1 MKVDRRTLMKAG
13 AVTAVAATAA
23 VRSTAAETP
32 ALVVYDSRL
41 PESVAFAKSM
51 GGPKL
56 DVAHEDRNFWVT
68 LRAGVP
74 DGRVVGLTRWSDL
87 VVVRGELEAQGK
99 RLKTEHQRDSYAP
112 FHWEMA

>member
-1 MKVDRRTLMKAG
+1 MKVSRRNLIKAG

-23 VRSTAAETP
+23 GRSAAAERP

-41 PESVAFAKSM
+41 PESVAFATSM
-51 GGPKL
+51 GGLKL
-56 DVAHEDRNFWVT
+56 DVAHEDRNFWAT
-68 LRAGVP
+68 LRAGAP

-99 RLKTEHQRDSYAP
+99 RLKAERQRDSHAP
-112 FHWEMA
+112 FQWEMA